1 MKLAEAL
8 IERADIKTK
17 IEMLRMRMINNAKIQ
32 EGTTPNEEPKTLLKE
47 LDEKLERMEYL
58 IKHINKT
65 NELTKAKDGKTI
77 SEMIAEKDVLSKKLS
92 ILGSYIDSASA
103 TTTRLTH
110 TEIKILSAF
119 SIADMQK
126 QIDKLSKTLRELDT
140 KIQELN
146 WLTEL
151 I

>member
-8 IERADIKTK
+8 IERADIKNK
-17 IEMLRMRMINNAKIQ
+17 VEMLRMRMINNAKIQ
-32 EGTTPNEEPKTLLKE
+32 EGTSPNEEPKALLKE

-77 SEMIAEKDVLSKKLS
+77 SEMIAEKDVLTKKLS
-92 ILGSYIDSASA
+92 ILGSYVDSGSA
-103 TTTRLTH
+103 VTTRLTH
-110 TEIKILSAF
+110 TEIKIMSAF
-119 SIADMQK
+119 SVAEMQK
-126 QIDKLSKTLRELDT
+126 EIDKLSKTLRELDT

-151 I
+151 V

>member
-32 EGTTPNEEPKTLLKE
+32 EGTTPNEEPKTLLEE

>member
-8 IERADIKTK
+8 IERADIKNK
-17 IEMLRMRMINNAKIQ
+17 VEMLRMRMINNAKIQ
-32 EGTTPNEEPKTLLKE
+32 EGTSPNEEPKALLKE
-47 LDEKLERMEYL
+47 LDEKLDRMEYL

-77 SEMIAEKDVLSKKLS
+77 SEMIAEKDVLTKKLS
-92 ILGSYIDSASA
+92 ILGSYVDSGSA
-103 TTTRLTH
+103 VTTRLTH
-110 TEIKILSAF
+110 TEIKIMSAF
-119 SIADMQK
+119 SVAEMQK
-126 QIDKLSKTLRELDT
+126 EIDKLSKTLRELDT

-151 I
+151 V

>member
-8 IERADIKTK
+8 IERADIKNK
-17 IEMLRMRMINNAKIQ
+17 IEMLRMRMINNAKVQ
-32 EGTTPNEEPKTLLKE
+32 EGTKPNEEPASLLKE
-47 LDEKLERMEYL
+47 LDDKLERMEYL

-65 NELTKAKDGKTI
+65 NEQAKAPNGKTI
-77 SEMIAEKDVLSKKLS
+77 SEMIAEKDILAKKLS
-92 ILGSYIDSASA
+92 ILGSYIDSGSA

-126 QIDKLSKTLRELDT
+126 QVDKLSKQLRELDT

-146 WLTEL
+146 WLTDL

>member
-8 IERADIKTK
+8 IERADLKNK

-32 EGTTPNEEPKTLLKE
+32 EGTKPNEEPKSLLAE
-47 LDEKLERMEYL
+47 LDEKLARMEYL
-58 IKHINKT
+58 VKHINKT
-65 NELTKAKDGKTI
+65 NELTKSKDGKTI
-77 SEMIAEKDVLSKKLS
+77 SEMIAEKDVLSKKIG
-92 ILGSYIDSASA
+92 ILGSYLDSANS
-103 TTTRLTH
+103 TITRLTH
-110 TEIKILSAF
+110 TEIRILSAF
-119 SIADMQK
+119 PVAEMQK
-126 QIDKLSKTLRELDT
+126 QVDSLSKTLRELDT

>member
-32 EGTTPNEEPKTLLKE
+32 EGTNPNEEPKALLKE

-65 NELTKAKDGKTI
+65 NELTKAQDGKTI